1 MAKKRPM
8 NNGKKIRSVEEYLS
22 MLALGGRSDATIGN
36 YRNVL
41 NSYARFLNIPLDQV
55 HNHLSVDN
63 FMAYAISRKG
73 KSAAGRHTTFTI
85 LHRYMALQGIEFDE
99 MELNVVKKKST
110 EDPDDKPIETE
121 TLQKMMDQGDPHS
134 RAIIAFLI
142 STGCRAGET
151 SKIILSDVTGDVVSI
166 RNEIAKGGHG
176 GKVYLT
182 REAREYLD
190 IWLKDRERY
199 IEQANRMAKKLL
211 TTQSGSLHG
220 ERKSTGV
227 PIDRPQKDNR
237 LFACS
242 YTTINKIFSRLYNQV
257 DGEKGKYGA
266 KCSPH
271 SCRKYFRTN
280 AVKTMSLDLVEGLL
294 RHTGYLNSVYVRMT
308 HEEKQTQFHAGEAAL
323 YITRP
328 DHRIQTGKLNT
339 LEQENRELK
348 ARLDGI
354 DERYA
359 RAAEL
364 EKKIVELELLFSG
377 LKSKGGK
384 PSPIKT

>member
-1 MAKKRPM
+1 MAKKRQM

-22 MLALGGRSDATIGN
+22 MLALGGRSVATIGN
-36 YRNVL
+36 YRHVL
-41 NSYARFLNIPLDQV
+41 NSYAMFLNIPLDQV

-63 FMAYAISRKG
+63 FLAYAGSRKG

-85 LHRYMALQGIEFDE
+85 LHRYMALQGVEFDE
-99 MELNVVKKKST
+99 MELNIVKKKST

-151 SKIILSDVTGDVVSI
+151 SKILLSDVKSDVVTI

-182 REAREYLD
+182 SEAREYLD

-199 IEQANRMAKKLL
+199 VEEANRMTKKLF
-211 TTQSGSLHG
+211 TTQSGSHFG

-227 PIDRPQKDNR
+227 PIARPEKDNR

-242 YTTINKIFSRLYNQV
+242 YTTINKIFSRLYDQV

-266 KCSPH
+266 LCSPH

-280 AVKTMSLDLVEGLL
+280 AVKTMSLDLVEGLM

-308 HEEKQTQFHAGEAAL
+308 DKEKRDQFHAGEAAL
-323 YITRP
+323 YITRA
-328 DHRIQTGKLNT
+328 DHRIQTGELA
-339 LEQENRELK
+339 ELK
-348 ARLDGI
+348 RDKETMQAQM
-354 DERYA
+354 ERMQA
-359 RAAEL
+359 QIRALTEALIENL
-364 EKKIVELELLFSG
+364 PVAVGVEK
-377 LKSKGGK
+377 
-384 PSPIKT
+384 